1 MAKDQQGLDLAGAPE
16 SAQAFDR
23 AMADYY
29 GLTGDP
35 VGVLKSAL
43 ARDPGFA
50 LGGVAIATLFMIGG
64 LRGDHPEVASALRV
78 AEGGIARAS
87 EREKRHLAV
96 AQKWAHGQ
104 TSLAIVGWETILA
117 HHPTDALALRLAQD
131 AYFFLGRSAAIRDCA
146 ERVMPAWDRDNP
158 LASFVLGLYAFGL
171 EETGDLKRAEDF
183 GRQALARN
191 PRDAWATHALAHV
204 METANRHE
212 EGVAFLK
219 STRAEWAH
227 AHFMAHHNGWHLALF
242 LIEQGRFDEVLADYD
257 RFTAPKLADDAT
269 LDRIDAASLLWRLEL
284 AGVDVGDRWAPVT
297 DRFMAHVDDHLLAF
311 NDLHCAFAAA
321 RSPEPAHVSRL
332 SRSLDDYER
341 LGSGDNRQ
349 VTAEV
354 GRRLIHGVLAF
365 AGGDYAG
372 AVGAILPIRGD
383 AVRIGGSYAQRD
395 IINLTLIAAAERSGQ
410 WSLARALLGER
421 VAVRATPRTKA
432 RYAQAL
438 RQTEQWDPSASS
450 L

>member
-1 MAKDQQGLDLAGAPE
+1 
-16 SAQAFDR
+16 
-23 AMADYY
+23 
-29 GLTGDP
+29 
-35 VGVLKSAL
+35 
-43 ARDPGFA
+43 
-50 LGGVAIATLFMIGG
+50 
-64 LRGDHPEVASALRV
+64 
-78 AEGGIARAS
+78 
-87 EREKRHLAV
+87 
-96 AQKWAHGQ
+96 
-104 TSLAIVGWETILA
+104 
-117 HHPTDALALRLAQD
+117 
-131 AYFFLGRSAAIRDCA
+131 
-146 ERVMPAWDRDNP
+146 VMPAWDRDNP
-158 LASFVLGLYAFGL
+158 LTSFVFGLYAFGL
-171 EETGDLKRAEDF
+171 EEMGDLKRAEDF

-219 STRAEWAH
+219 STRAQWAH

-297 DRFMAHVDDHLLAF
+297 ERWMSHVDDHLLAF

-321 RSPEPAHVSRL
+321 RSPEPEHVARL
-332 SRSLDDYER
+332 NRSLDDYER
-341 LGSGDNRQ
+341 VGSGDNRQ

-372 AVGAILPIRGD
+372 AVGAILPIRRD
-383 AVRIGGSYAQRD
+383 AVRIGGSHAQRD

-410 WSLARALLGER
+410 WSVASALLQER

-438 RQTEQWDPSASS
+438 RQTKQEGPSASS